1 MITTNYIIDEDAGI
15 TTVEVALED
24 EIFAAGSAKCLPED
38 NFDPAIGFNLALGR
52 ALQNAGR
59 DLERLA
65 FDEVHEQDA
74 VREARLEASKEA
86 TRRKQEA
93 SYQFKCEFAALINA
107 VLAEKEGRRVK
118 IVDWKYEGQDGAT
131 YNGRVGRVKKK
142 THPTSTYIR
151 VVLDDNGEE
160 VLFYEHE
167 VQTIDSPVTDLG
179 STGQVVR

>member
-1 MITTNYIIDEDAGI
+1 MIGSNVIIDEKAQVVVVELDYAG
-15 TTVEVALED
+15 VL
-24 EIFAAGSAKCLPED
+24 FATGTAKCMPED
-38 NFDPAIGFNLALGR
+38 NFDVGIGIDLSFGR
-52 ALQNAGR
+52 ALQDLGKE
-59 DLERLA
+59 LERA
-65 FDEVHEQDA
+65 SFGVVHEQDRI
-74 VREARLEASKEA
+74 RESRDAASKEA

-131 YNGRVGRVKKK
+131 YNGRVGRVMTK
-142 THPTSTYIR
+142 TQPSSSYIR

-160 VLFYEHE
+160 ALFYEHE